1 MGSDVQVQE
10 VKNTVQENINISE
23 TIKKLDN
30 IRMFIYLFNEFGLP
44 QVENED
50 KYIDYAV
57 QHGSGLRVEDW
68 YRTSLVGGTNL
79 DYWGAIKQNCN
90 DFGID
95 ISNTNKYGF
104 GWDFYTATRKFINS
118 QSADTDKKSA
128 LKTWIDTL
136 RDLDV
141 VQARA
146 ELDKYLPVVEKPAE
160 TAENKA
166 EKQDSVTEKPVEI
179 TDKSV
184 DKPED
189 KTEKTIQTT
198 LSAAEVLGNIAGPQL
213 VQKIQQTNKK
223 PVETLFGVPLDEF
236 KAEFGGRSYG
246 DYPDRRLRS
255 LFDIKYDTVY
265 NDDMMYTN
273 CIIHS
278 YKDYKSGMI
287 QAYDSEKNQYVET
300 EYYIALAN
308 RLWATNLSE
317 PVNKRCSRDVIVE
330 QVELKGTQ
338 DDVKFKLKNQER

>member
-10 VKNTVQENINISE
+10 VKNTVQENVNISE

-141 VQARA
+141 IQARA
-146 ELDKYLPVVEKPAE
+146 ELDKYLPEKQE
-160 TAENKA
+160 TKQESETNEA
-166 EKQDSVTEKPVEI
+166 EKTEDITEKPVEI

-184 DKPED
+184 EKPEN
-189 KTEKTIQTT
+189 KTEKTVKTT
-198 LSAAEVLGNIAGPQL
+198 LSAAEVLGNITGPQL
-213 VQKIQQTNKK
+213 IQKIQQTNKK

-246 DYPDRRLRS
+246 LDYEGLLLTRIKYGIAYKDQTMFNTDCKIASFDEYQNGLVWVYDPDRQQ
-255 LFDIKYDTVY
+255 Y
-265 NDDMMYTN
+265 
-273 CIIHS
+273 
-278 YKDYKSGMI
+278 I
-287 QAYDSEKNQYVET
+287 QT
-300 EYYIALAN
+300 EYYIAMAN
-308 RLWATNLSE
+308 KLWHDNSLKSKKKSRQSI
-317 PVNKRCSRDVIVE
+317 VNRVE
-330 QVELKGTQ
+330 QIGEIAGQFRLRAVERK
-338 DDVKFKLKNQER
+338 

>member
-1 MGSDVQVQE
+1 MNSDVQVQE
-10 VKNTVQENINISE
+10 VKNTVQEDVNISE

-68 YRTSLVGGTNL
+68 YRTSLVGDTNL

-90 DFGID
+90 DFGVD
-95 ISNTNKYGF
+95 ISNTNKHDF
-104 GWDFYTATRKFINS
+104 GWDFYTATRKYINS
-118 QSADTDKKSA
+118 QSDGTDKKLA
-128 LKTWIDTL
+128 LKAWIDTL

-160 TAENKA
+160 KPAEAARGEA

-179 TDKSV
+179 ADKSV
-184 DKPED
+184 EKPENRTSES
-189 KTEKTIQTT
+189 KKTT
-198 LSAAEVLGNIAGPQL
+198 LSAAEVLGNITGSNL
-213 VQKIQQTNKK
+213 VQKIQNKK

-246 DYPDRRLRS
+246 PYGTDS
-255 LFDIKYDTVY
+255 LMCITNAAYGVAYRDNDIRADAIIDSHDKYESGIIRVFDDKQGRYI
-265 NDDMMYTN
+265 
-273 CIIHS
+273 
-278 YKDYKSGMI
+278 
-287 QAYDSEKNQYVET
+287 ET

-308 RLWATNLSE
+308 SLYSRYNNNKSE
-317 PVNKRCSRDVIVE
+317 RQVVVDMVNKIGSRRRRMFG
-330 QVELKGTQ
+330 LRQ
-338 DDVKFKLKNQER
+338 DNEG

>member
-179 TDKSV
+179 TYKSV

-198 LSAAEVLGNIAGPQL
+198 LSAAEVLGNIAGSQL

-330 QVELKGTQ
+330 QVELMGTQ

>member
-1 MGSDVQVQE
+1 MDSGVQVQE
-10 VKNTVQENINISE
+10 VKNTVQENVNISE

-141 VQARA
+141 IQARA
-146 ELDKYLPVVEKPAE
+146 ELDKYLPEKQE
-160 TAENKA
+160 TKQESETNEA
-166 EKQDSVTEKPVEI
+166 EKQDSVTEKPVEM
-179 TDKSV
+179 
-184 DKPED
+184 PE
-189 KTEKTIQTT
+189 KNEKTI
-198 LSAAEVLGNIAGPQL
+198 LSAAEVLGNIAGSQL

-246 DYPDRRLRS
+246 RYYEGLLLSEIQYGIVYKDLTMFNQDCKISSFDEYENGLIWVYDPDRQQ
-255 LFDIKYDTVY
+255 Y
-265 NDDMMYTN
+265 
-273 CIIHS
+273 
-278 YKDYKSGMI
+278 I
-287 QAYDSEKNQYVET
+287 QT
-300 EYYIALAN
+300 EYYIAMAN
-308 RLWATNLSE
+308 KLWHDNLLRSKKKSRQSI
-317 PVNKRCSRDVIVE
+317 VNQVE
-330 QVELKGTQ
+330 QIGEIAGQFRLRAVERK
-338 DDVKFKLKNQER
+338 

>member
-1 MGSDVQVQE
+1 MSSDVQVQE
-10 VKNTVQENINISE
+10 VKNTVQENVNISE

-50 KYIDYAV
+50 KYIEYAV

-136 RDLDV
+136 RDLDII
-141 VQARA
+141 QARA
-146 ELDKYLPVVEKPAE
+146 ELDKYLPEKQE
-160 TAENKA
+160 TKQESETNEA
-166 EKQDSVTEKPVEI
+166 EKQDSVTEKPVEMP
-179 TDKSV
+179 

-189 KTEKTIQTT
+189 KTEKPVKTT
-198 LSAAEVLGNIAGPQL
+198 LSAAEVLGNIAGSQL

-246 DYPDRRLRS
+246 LDYEGLLLTRIKYGIAYKDQTMFNTDCKIASFDEYQNGLVWVYDPDRQQ
-255 LFDIKYDTVY
+255 Y
-265 NDDMMYTN
+265 
-273 CIIHS
+273 
-278 YKDYKSGMI
+278 I
-287 QAYDSEKNQYVET
+287 QT
-300 EYYIALAN
+300 EYYIAMAN
-308 RLWATNLSE
+308 KLWHDNSLKSKKKSRQSI
-317 PVNKRCSRDVIVE
+317 VNRVE
-330 QVELKGTQ
+330 QIGEIAGQFRLRAVERK
-338 DDVKFKLKNQER
+338 

>member
-10 VKNTVQENINISE
+10 VKNTVQENVNISE

-57 QHGSGLRVEDW
+57 QHGSDLRVEDW

-128 LKTWIDTL
+128 LKTWINTL

-141 VQARA
+141 IQARA

-160 TAENKA
+160 QADKTEGET
-166 EKQDSVTEKPVEI
+166 EKQDSVTEKPVEM
-179 TDKSV
+179 
-184 DKPED
+184 PENRV
-189 KTEKTIQTT
+189 EKTVKTT
-198 LSAAEVLGNIAGPQL
+198 LSAAEVLGNITGSQL

-246 DYPDRRLRS
+246 LDYEGLLLTRIKYGIAYKDQTMFNTDCKIASFDEYQNGLVWVYDPDRQQ
-255 LFDIKYDTVY
+255 Y
-265 NDDMMYTN
+265 
-273 CIIHS
+273 
-278 YKDYKSGMI
+278 I
-287 QAYDSEKNQYVET
+287 QT
-300 EYYIALAN
+300 EYYIAMAN
-308 RLWATNLSE
+308 KLWHDNSLKSKKKSRQSI
-317 PVNKRCSRDVIVE
+317 VNRVE
-330 QVELKGTQ
+330 QIGEIAGQFRLRAVERK
-338 DDVKFKLKNQER
+338 

>member
-330 QVELKGTQ
+330 QVELMGTQ

>member
-104 GWDFYTATRKFINS
+104 GWDFYTATRKFINIK
-118 QSADTDKKSA
+118 SADTDKKSA

-166 EKQDSVTEKPVEI
+166 EKQDGVTEKPVEI

-198 LSAAEVLGNIAGPQL
+198 LSAAEVLGNIAGPSL

-223 PVETLFGVPLDEF
+223 PVETLFGVPLEEF

-330 QVELKGTQ
+330 QVELMGTQ

>member
-1 MGSDVQVQE
+1 MSSDVQVQE
-10 VKNTVQENINISE
+10 VKNTVQENVNISE

-57 QHGSGLRVEDW
+57 QHESGLRVEDW

-141 VQARA
+141 IQARA

-160 TAENKA
+160 TAEKQDSVT
-166 EKQDSVTEKPVEI
+166 EKQDSVTEKPVEM
-179 TDKSV
+179 
-184 DKPED
+184 PENRAE
-189 KTEKTIQTT
+189 KTEKTT

-213 VQKIQQTNKK
+213 IQKIQQTNKK

-278 YKDYKSGMI
+278 YKDYKSGVI
-287 QAYDSEKNQYVET
+287 QAYDSEKNKYVET

-317 PVNKRCSRDVIVE
+317 PVDKRCSRDVIVE
-330 QVELKGTQ
+330 QVELMGTQ
-338 DDVKFKLKNQER
+338 DDVKFKLKKQER

>member
-10 VKNTVQENINISE
+10 VKNTVQENVNISE

-141 VQARA
+141 IQARA

-160 TAENKA
+160 QADKTEGET
-166 EKQDSVTEKPVEI
+166 EKQDSVTEKPVEM
-179 TDKSV
+179 
-184 DKPED
+184 PENRVE
-189 KTEKTIQTT
+189 KTENKTI

-278 YKDYKSGMI
+278 YKDYKSGVI
-287 QAYDSEKNQYVET
+287 QAYDSEKNKYVET

-317 PVNKRCSRDVIVE
+317 PVDKRCSRDVIVE
-330 QVELKGTQ
+330 QVELMGTQ
-338 DDVKFKLKNQER
+338 DDVKFKLKKQER

>member
-118 QSADTDKKSA
+118 QSADADKKSA

-141 VQARA
+141 IQARA
-146 ELDKYLPVVEKPAE
+146 ELDKYLPEKQETKQESETNEAEKPE
-160 TAENKA
+160 GI
-166 EKQDSVTEKPVEI
+166 TEKPVEI

-184 DKPED
+184 EKPV
-189 KTEKTIQTT
+189 KTT

-246 DYPDRRLRS
+246 LDYEGLLLTRIKYGIAYKDQTMFNTDCKIASFDEYQNGLVWVYDPDRQQ
-255 LFDIKYDTVY
+255 Y
-265 NDDMMYTN
+265 
-273 CIIHS
+273 
-278 YKDYKSGMI
+278 I
-287 QAYDSEKNQYVET
+287 QT
-300 EYYIALAN
+300 EYYIAMAN
-308 RLWATNLSE
+308 KLWHDNSLKSKKKSRQSI
-317 PVNKRCSRDVIVE
+317 VNRVE
-330 QVELKGTQ
+330 QIGEIAGQFRLRAVERK
-338 DDVKFKLKNQER
+338 

>member
-118 QSADTDKKSA
+118 QNADTDKKSA

-141 VQARA
+141 IQARA
-146 ELDKYLPVVEKPAE
+146 ELDKYLPEKQETKQENETNEAEKP
-160 TAENKA
+160 
-166 EKQDSVTEKPVEI
+166 QGITEKPVEMP
-179 TDKSV
+179 

-189 KTEKTIQTT
+189 KTEKNEKTT

-278 YKDYKSGMI
+278 YKDYKSGVI
-287 QAYDSEKNQYVET
+287 QAYDSEKNKYIET

-317 PVNKRCSRDVIVE
+317 PVDKRCSRDVIVE
-330 QVELKGTQ
+330 QVELMGTQ
-338 DDVKFKLKNQER
+338 DDVKFKLKKQER

>member
-1 MGSDVQVQE
+1 MDSDVQVQE
-10 VKNTVQENINISE
+10 VKNTVQENVNISE

-68 YRTSLVGGTNL
+68 YRTSLVGDTNL
-79 DYWGAIKQNCN
+79 DYWGAIKQNCK
-90 DFGID
+90 DFGVD
-95 ISNTNKYGF
+95 ISNTNKYDF
-104 GWDFYTATRKFINS
+104 GWDFYTATRKYINS
-118 QSADTDKKSA
+118 QSDGTDKKSA
-128 LKTWIDTL
+128 LKVWIDTL
-136 RDLDV
+136 RDLDI

-146 ELDKYLPVVEKPAE
+146 ELDKYLPVVEKPE
-160 TAENKA
+160 TADGEA
-166 EKQDSVTEKPVEI
+166 EKQDSIAQKPVEMPETKTSEKPV
-179 TDKSV
+179 KA
-184 DKPED
+184 
-189 KTEKTIQTT
+189 T
-198 LSAAEVLGNIAGPQL
+198 LSAAEVLGNIAGSQL
-213 VQKIQQTNKK
+213 MQKIQQTNEK
-223 PVETLFGVPLDEF
+223 PVETLFGIPLDEF

-278 YKDYKSGMI
+278 YKDYKSGMV
-287 QAYDSEKNQYVET
+287 QAYDSEKNKYIET

-317 PVNKRCSRDVIVE
+317 PVDKRCSRQIIVE
-330 QVELKGTQ
+330 QVELMGTQ
-338 DDVKFKLKNQER
+338 DDVKFKLKKQER

>member
-10 VKNTVQENINISE
+10 VKNTVQENVNISE

-95 ISNTNKYGF
+95 ISNTNKYDF

-118 QSADTDKKSA
+118 QTADTDKKSA

-141 VQARA
+141 IQARA

-166 EKQDSVTEKPVEI
+166 EKQDSVTEKPVEM
-179 TDKSV
+179 
-184 DKPED
+184 PENRAE
-189 KTEKTIQTT
+189 KTENKTV
-198 LSAAEVLGNIAGPQL
+198 LSAAEVLGNITGPQL
-213 VQKIQQTNKK
+213 IQKIQQTNKK

-246 DYPDRRLRS
+246 PYGTDS
-255 LFDIKYDTVY
+255 LMCITNAAYGVAYRDNDIRADAIIDSHDKYESGVIRVFDDKQGKY
-265 NDDMMYTN
+265 
-273 CIIHS
+273 I
-278 YKDYKSGMI
+278 
-287 QAYDSEKNQYVET
+287 ET

-308 RLWATNLSE
+308 SLYSKLNDKSKRQLVIDK
-317 PVNKRCSRDVIVE
+317 VNKIGSRRRRMFG
-330 QVELKGTQ
+330 LKQ
-338 DDVKFKLKNQER
+338 DNEG

>member
-198 LSAAEVLGNIAGPQL
+198 LSAAEVLGNIAGSQL

-330 QVELKGTQ
+330 QVELMGTQ

>member
-1 MGSDVQVQE
+1 MDSDVQVQE
-10 VKNTVQENINISE
+10 VKNTVQENVNISE

-68 YRTSLVGGTNL
+68 YRTSLVGDTNL

-90 DFGID
+90 DFGVD
-95 ISNTNKYGF
+95 ISNTNKYDF
-104 GWDFYTATRKFINS
+104 GWDFYTATRKYINS
-118 QSADTDKKSA
+118 QSDGTDKKSA

-146 ELDKYLPVVEKPAE
+146 ELDKYLPVVEKPENSAE
-160 TAENKA
+160 TA

-179 TDKSV
+179 A
-184 DKPED
+184 DKPET
-189 KTEKTIQTT
+189 KTEKPVKTT
-198 LSAAEVLGNIAGPQL
+198 VSAAEVLGNIAGSAL
-213 VQKIQQTNKK
+213 IQKIQQTNKK

-246 DYPDRRLRS
+246 RDYEDLLLTR
-255 LFDIKYDTVY
+255 IKYG
-265 NDDMMYTN
+265 
-273 CIIHS
+273 IA
-278 YKDYKSGMI
+278 YKDQTMFNADCKIASFDEYQNGLVWVYDTDRQQYI
-287 QAYDSEKNQYVET
+287 QT
-300 EYYIALAN
+300 EYYIAMAN
-308 RLWATNLSE
+308 KLWHDNSLRSKKKSRQSV
-317 PVNKRCSRDVIVE
+317 VNRVE
-330 QVELKGTQ
+330 QIGEIAGQFRLKAVERK
-338 DDVKFKLKNQER
+338 

>member
-166 EKQDSVTEKPVEI
+166 EKQDGVTEKPVEI

-330 QVELKGTQ
+330 QVELMGTQ

>member
-57 QHGSGLRVEDW
+57 QHDSGLRVEDW

-118 QSADTDKKSA
+118 QSTDTDKKSA

-189 KTEKTIQTT
+189 KTEKTVKTT

-330 QVELKGTQ
+330 QVELMGTQ

>member
-141 VQARA
+141 IQARA
-146 ELDKYLPVVEKPAE
+146 ELDKYLPEKQE
-160 TAENKA
+160 TKQESETNEA
-166 EKQDSVTEKPVEI
+166 EKTEDITEKPVEMP
-179 TDKSV
+179 

-189 KTEKTIQTT
+189 KTEKTVKTN
-198 LSAAEVLGNIAGPQL
+198 LSAAEVLGNITGPQL

-246 DYPDRRLRS
+246 LDYEGLLLTRIKYGIAYKDQTMFNTDCKIASFDEYQNGLVWVYDPDRQQ
-255 LFDIKYDTVY
+255 Y
-265 NDDMMYTN
+265 
-273 CIIHS
+273 
-278 YKDYKSGMI
+278 I
-287 QAYDSEKNQYVET
+287 QT
-300 EYYIALAN
+300 EYYIAMAN
-308 RLWATNLSE
+308 KLWHDNSLKSKKKSRQSI
-317 PVNKRCSRDVIVE
+317 VNRVE
-330 QVELKGTQ
+330 QIGEIAGQFRLRAVERK
-338 DDVKFKLKNQER
+338 

>member
-44 QVENED
+44 QIENED

-141 VQARA
+141 IQARA

-330 QVELKGTQ
+330 QVELMGTQ

>member
-1 MGSDVQVQE
+1 MDSDVQVQE
-10 VKNTVQENINISE
+10 VKNTVQENVNISE

-68 YRTSLVGGTNL
+68 YRTSLVGDTNL

-90 DFGID
+90 DFGVD
-95 ISNTNKYGF
+95 ISHTNKYDF
-104 GWDFYTATRKFINS
+104 GWDFYTATRKYINS
-118 QSADTDKKSA
+118 QSDGTDKKSA

-146 ELDKYLPVVEKPAE
+146 ELDKYLPVVEKPEGEAAE
-160 TAENKA
+160 SET

-179 TDKSV
+179 A
-184 DKPED
+184 DKPKT
-189 KTEKTIQTT
+189 KTEKPVKTT
-198 LSAAEVLGNIAGPQL
+198 VSAAEVLGNIAGSAL
-213 VQKIQQTNKK
+213 IQKIQQTNKK

-246 DYPDRRLRS
+246 PYGTDS
-255 LFDIKYDTVY
+255 LMCITNAAYGVAYRDNDIRADAIIDSHDKYESGIIRVFDDKQGKY
-265 NDDMMYTN
+265 
-273 CIIHS
+273 I
-278 YKDYKSGMI
+278 
-287 QAYDSEKNQYVET
+287 ET
-300 EYYIALAN
+300 EYYMALAN
-308 RLWATNLSE
+308 SLYSKLNDKSKRQLVIDK
-317 PVNKRCSRDVIVE
+317 VNKIGSRRRRMFG
-330 QVELKGTQ
+330 LRQ
-338 DDVKFKLKNQER
+338 DNEG

>member
-1 MGSDVQVQE
+1 MNSDVQVQE

-141 VQARA
+141 IQARA

-160 TAENKA
+160 TAEKQDSVT
-166 EKQDSVTEKPVEI
+166 EKQDSVTEKPVEMP
-179 TDKSV
+179 DKS
-184 DKPED
+184 ED
-189 KTEKTIQTT
+189 KTEKPVKTT

-213 VQKIQQTNKK
+213 VQKIQQINKK

-236 KAEFGGRSYG
+236 KVEFGGRSYG

-330 QVELKGTQ
+330 QVELMGTQ

>member
-141 VQARA
+141 IQARA
-146 ELDKYLPVVEKPAE
+146 ELDKYLPVVEKPVE
-160 TAENKA
+160 TAEDKA

-184 DKPED
+184 
-189 KTEKTIQTT
+189 EKNEKTT
-198 LSAAEVLGNIAGPQL
+198 LSAAEVLGNIAGSQL
-213 VQKIQQTNKK
+213 IQKIQQTNKK

-278 YKDYKSGMI
+278 YKDYKSGVI
-287 QAYDSEKNQYVET
+287 QAYDSEKNKYVET

-317 PVNKRCSRDVIVE
+317 PVDKRCSRDVIVK
-330 QVELKGTQ
+330 QVELMGTQ
-338 DDVKFKLKNQER
+338 DDVKFKLKKQER

>member
-57 QHGSGLRVEDW
+57 QHDSGLRVEDW

-118 QSADTDKKSA
+118 QSTDTDKKSA

-146 ELDKYLPVVEKPAE
+146 ELDKYMPEKQEKKQESETNEAEKPE
-160 TAENKA
+160 GI
-166 EKQDSVTEKPVEI
+166 TEKPVEI

-184 DKPED
+184 DKSED
-189 KTEKTIQTT
+189 KTEKTVKTT

-223 PVETLFGVPLDEF
+223 PIETLFGVPLDEF

-246 DYPDRRLRS
+246 LDYEGLLLTRIKYGIAYKDQTMFNTDCKIASFDEYQNGLVWVYDPDRQQ
-255 LFDIKYDTVY
+255 Y
-265 NDDMMYTN
+265 
-273 CIIHS
+273 
-278 YKDYKSGMI
+278 I
-287 QAYDSEKNQYVET
+287 QT
-300 EYYIALAN
+300 EYYIAMAN
-308 RLWATNLSE
+308 KLWHDNSLKSKKKSRQSI
-317 PVNKRCSRDVIVE
+317 VNRVE
-330 QVELKGTQ
+330 QIGEIAGQFRLRAVERK
-338 DDVKFKLKNQER
+338 

>member
-1 MGSDVQVQE
+1 
-10 VKNTVQENINISE
+10 
-23 TIKKLDN
+23 
-30 IRMFIYLFNEFGLP
+30 MFIYLFNEFGLP

-104 GWDFYTATRKFINS
+104 GWDFYTATKKFINS
-118 QSADTDKKSA
+118 QSSDTDKKSA

-141 VQARA
+141 IQARA
-146 ELDKYLPVVEKPAE
+146 ELDKYLPEKQE
-160 TAENKA
+160 TKQQSETNEA
-166 EKQDSVTEKPVEI
+166 EKLEGITEKPVEI
-179 TDKSV
+179 TDK
-184 DKPED
+184 PED
-189 KTEKTIQTT
+189 KTEKNEKTT
-198 LSAAEVLGNIAGPQL
+198 LSAAEVLGNIAGSQL

-246 DYPDRRLRS
+246 LDYEGLLLTRIKYGIAYKDQTMFNTDCKIASFDEYQNGLVWVYDPDRQQ
-255 LFDIKYDTVY
+255 Y
-265 NDDMMYTN
+265 
-273 CIIHS
+273 
-278 YKDYKSGMI
+278 I
-287 QAYDSEKNQYVET
+287 QT
-300 EYYIALAN
+300 EYYIAMAN
-308 RLWATNLSE
+308 KLWHDNSLKSKKKSRQSI
-317 PVNKRCSRDVIVE
+317 VNRVE
-330 QVELKGTQ
+330 QIGEIAGQFRLRAVERK
-338 DDVKFKLKNQER
+338 

>member
-68 YRTSLVGGTNL
+68 YRTSLVGCTNL

-118 QSADTDKKSA
+118 QSTDTDKKSA

-330 QVELKGTQ
+330 QVELMGTQ

>member
-1 MGSDVQVQE
+1 MNSDVQVQE
-10 VKNTVQENINISE
+10 VKNTVQENVNISE

-141 VQARA
+141 IQARA
-146 ELDKYLPVVEKPAE
+146 ELDKYLPEKQE
-160 TAENKA
+160 TKQESETNEA

-184 DKPED
+184 EKPED
-189 KTEKTIQTT
+189 KTEKNEKTT

-246 DYPDRRLRS
+246 PYGTDS
-255 LFDIKYDTVY
+255 LMCITNAAYGVAYRDNDIRADAIIDSHDKYESGIIRVFDDKQGKY
-265 NDDMMYTN
+265 
-273 CIIHS
+273 I
-278 YKDYKSGMI
+278 
-287 QAYDSEKNQYVET
+287 ET

-308 RLWATNLSE
+308 SLYSKLNDKSKRQLIIDK
-317 PVNKRCSRDVIVE
+317 VNKIGSRRRRMFG
-330 QVELKGTQ
+330 LKQ
-338 DDVKFKLKNQER
+338 DNEG

>member
-10 VKNTVQENINISE
+10 VKNTVQENVNISE

-95 ISNTNKYGF
+95 ISDTNKYGF

-136 RDLDV
+136 RDLDII
-141 VQARA
+141 QARA
-146 ELDKYLPVVEKPAE
+146 ELDKYLPEKQE
-160 TAENKA
+160 TKQESETNEA
-166 EKQDSVTEKPVEI
+166 EKTEDITEKPVEMP
-179 TDKSV
+179 

-189 KTEKTIQTT
+189 KTEKNEKTN

-246 DYPDRRLRS
+246 LDYEGLLLTRIKYGIAYKDQTMFNTDCKIASFDEYQNGLVWVYDPDRQQ
-255 LFDIKYDTVY
+255 Y
-265 NDDMMYTN
+265 
-273 CIIHS
+273 
-278 YKDYKSGMI
+278 I
-287 QAYDSEKNQYVET
+287 QT
-300 EYYIALAN
+300 EYYIAMAN
-308 RLWATNLSE
+308 KLWHDNSLKSKKKSRQSI
-317 PVNKRCSRDVIVE
+317 VNRVE
-330 QVELKGTQ
+330 QIGEIAGQFRLRAVERK
-338 DDVKFKLKNQER
+338 

>member
-141 VQARA
+141 IQARA

-189 KTEKTIQTT
+189 KTEKTVKTT

-330 QVELKGTQ
+330 QVELMGTQ

>member
-189 KTEKTIQTT
+189 KTEKTVKTT

-236 KAEFGGRSYG
+236 KAEFGGSSYG

-330 QVELKGTQ
+330 QVELMGTQ

>member
-141 VQARA
+141 IQARA

-160 TAENKA
+160 TAEKQDSVT

-189 KTEKTIQTT
+189 KTEKTVKTN

-246 DYPDRRLRS
+246 LDYEGLLLTRIKYGIAYKDQTMFNTDCKIASFDEYQNGLVWVYDPDRQQ
-255 LFDIKYDTVY
+255 Y
-265 NDDMMYTN
+265 
-273 CIIHS
+273 
-278 YKDYKSGMI
+278 I
-287 QAYDSEKNQYVET
+287 QT
-300 EYYIALAN
+300 EYYIAMAN
-308 RLWATNLSE
+308 KLWHDNSLKSKKKSRQSI
-317 PVNKRCSRDVIVE
+317 VNRVE
-330 QVELKGTQ
+330 QIGEIAGQFRLRAVERK
-338 DDVKFKLKNQER
+338 

>member
-10 VKNTVQENINISE
+10 VKNTVQENVNISE

-95 ISNTNKYGF
+95 ISNTNKYDF

-118 QSADTDKKSA
+118 QSADADKKSA

-141 VQARA
+141 IQARA

-160 TAENKA
+160 QADKTEGET

-184 DKPED
+184 EKPED
-189 KTEKTIQTT
+189 KTEKTVKTT

-246 DYPDRRLRS
+246 RYYEGLLLSEIQYGIVYKDLTMFNQDCKISSFDEYENGLVWVYDPDRQQ
-255 LFDIKYDTVY
+255 Y
-265 NDDMMYTN
+265 
-273 CIIHS
+273 
-278 YKDYKSGMI
+278 I
-287 QAYDSEKNQYVET
+287 QT
-300 EYYIALAN
+300 EYYIAMAN
-308 RLWATNLSE
+308 KLWHDNLLRSKKKSRQSI
-317 PVNKRCSRDVIVE
+317 VN
-330 QVELKGTQ
+330 QVEHIGEIAGQFRLRA
-338 DDVKFKLKNQER
+338 VERK

>member
-265 NDDMMYTN
+265 TDDMMYTN

-330 QVELKGTQ
+330 QVELMGTQ